1 MKAKRKRKIP
11 PMNELWL
18 PEIEAA
24 YKDEKQAMSF
34 GYAVGSKITEHDLF
48 QMASSVCLKFRGIKN
63 TKKTRKKATDAA
75 LTSYVVNKDKNP
87 VLLGPY
93 MAFSFCY
100 ILSHY
105 GLELIRETEAE
116 ELFCYIEDDL
126 EKIKSGES
134 LICFLVK

>member
-1 MKAKRKRKIP
+1 MKAKRKIP
-11 PMNELWL
+11 PTKELWP

-24 YKDEKQAMSF
+24 YKDAKQAMPF

-48 QMASSVCLKFRGIKN
+48 QMAPSVCLKFRGIKN

-87 VLLGPY
+87 ILLDPH
-93 MAFSFCY
+93 MAFAFCY

-105 GLELIRETEAE
+105 GLELVSETETE
-116 ELFCYIEDDL
+116 ELLCYIEDNL

-134 LICFLVK
+134 SIYF